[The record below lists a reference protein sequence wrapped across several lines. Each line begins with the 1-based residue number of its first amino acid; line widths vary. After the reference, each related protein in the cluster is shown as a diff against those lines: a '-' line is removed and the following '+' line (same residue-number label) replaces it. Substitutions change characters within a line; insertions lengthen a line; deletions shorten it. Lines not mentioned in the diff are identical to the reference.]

1 MRDVEQVR
9 KQLSTL
15 YGDARRAML
24 GGGSGADVHAL
35 EHITEH
41 FDARVRQMVADGKFS
56 GDGPAVLKCIDDA
69 RASFAD
75 YKQKFARAARAIASA
90 RRSKKSSAS
99 SPTRKQRLTW
109 W

>member
-41 FDARVRQMVADGKFS
+41 FDARVGRWS
-56 GDGPAVLKCIDDA
+56 PT
-69 RASFAD
+69 ASFPAM
-75 YKQKFARAARAIASA
+75 A
-90 RRSKKSSAS
+90 RRC
-99 SPTRKQRLTW
+99 
-109 W
+109 